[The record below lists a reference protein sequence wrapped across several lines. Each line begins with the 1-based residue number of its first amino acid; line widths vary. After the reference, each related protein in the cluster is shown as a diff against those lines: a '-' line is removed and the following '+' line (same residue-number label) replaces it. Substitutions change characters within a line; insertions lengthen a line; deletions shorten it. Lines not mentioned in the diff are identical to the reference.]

1 MSEKEVKDELWSFL
15 CDGAI
20 TLRLTPNFSAEHSGV
35 ERVYTGQRGSFARV
49 DLGSRHLTAKIS
61 PQVRGR
67 ATGRDEEGL
76 KTAR

>member
-1 MSEKEVKDELWSFL
+1 MSKKEVKDELWSIP
-15 CDGAI
+15 CDGVI
-20 TLRLTPNFSAEHSGV
+20 TSRLMLNLSAEHSRV

-61 PQVRGR
+61 TPVRGH
-67 ATGRDEEGL
+67 AIGRNEEGL